1 MDKCGEG
8 KCGYAGYRKF
18 GLAGPFLHG
27 GRNRWSVYMCVAR
40 LIRRRCSLVWHG
52 TLPRRDWS
60 PIKVSATFIL
70 GQGERLRATTVFF
83 LGIFFF
89 FFDRT
94 WRGSVIERNGGHHAS
109 SRFRGVNWVW
119 WCVGSFVGIFLLFFF
134 LREGVRGW
142 IWFWIWGLWWWVN
155 GIRRWFQ
162 VDLNN
167 FEWFDEWFIYMWRN
181 WIWRNKFRWKYG
193 CV

>member
-134 LREGVRGW
+134 FKGGSERMNFILNLGIVMVGEWNSKMISSGFKQ
-142 IWFWIWGLWWWVN
+142 FWVVWWVVY
-155 GIRRWFQ
+155 IH
-162 VDLNN
+162 VEKLNL
-167 FEWFDEWFIYMWRN
+167 
-181 WIWRNKFRWKYG
+181 KK
-193 CV
+193 